1 MIDKLRAALKFLNR
15 SHLKT
20 QQAGARSAAGNALNY
35 ASVKV
40 LDPSVLARAFAAAD
54 QGEITE
60 QAALFELIEEQD
72 AHIFGELSKRR
83 RAVTGLGWQLTPVDD
98 ANQSELDRTVELAE
112 MIRGIPRIEDAQYD
126 LTDAIGKG
134 FCALELNWSPGD
146 VWLPRPGAETAAIQ
160 WVPQRLF
167 RVANYGER
175 AGALQYLKDGVP
187 EPLIPGRWII
197 HEHRAKSGYIES
209 SALFRV
215 LAWTYAYKAYD
226 VRDMQRFLET
236 YGLPLRLGKYPTAIG
251 DKERD
256 ALLRAVRN
264 IGHDGAG
271 IVPSTMSIDFVQ
283 ATKTGTVSDFLSA
296 VTYWEHKQ
304 SIAILGG
311 TLTSQAD
318 GKTSTNALGTIH
330 DKVRREIMLHDVRQI
345 EPTLTEQLV
354 KPIALLNGIFPEDR
368 IPKWAYQTEEAP
380 DQEKIVKVLKEAVS
394 IGMEIDLEWAHNAMQ
409 IPRAGEGVTML
420 KAARVPMNG
429 NDEDNKEN
437 DEKDEDEDDEDEK
450 DEKEKAELKRRAAL
464 RRDDENDPAAL
475 AATRLQA
482 DTADEMRRM
491 LETIEAML
499 QSASSLEEF
508 REMLLAAWPDLDT
521 EKMVES
527 MTRAFMALDLAGRAE
542 VVDEND
548 GR

>member
-1 MIDKLRAALKFLNR
+1 MINPIRAVLKLIDRAR
-15 SHLKT
+15 LKT
-20 QQAGARSAAGNALNY
+20 QQAGPRTTDSALNY
-35 ASVKV
+35 ASVNT

-72 AHIFGELSKRR
+72 AHLFGELAKRR
-83 RAVTGLGWQLTPVDD
+83 RAVTGLGWQLTPMAD
-98 ANQSELDRTVELAE
+98 ATQSEIDRAKELAE

-134 FCALELNWSPGD
+134 FAALELNWTPGD
-146 VWLPRPGAETAAIQ
+146 VWLPRSGPETDAIQ
-160 WVPQRLF
+160 WVPQRMF
-167 RVANYGER
+167 RIPSPLPSGEGPGVR
-175 AGALQYLKDGVP
+175 ARGGSAGALQYLKDGLP

-226 VRDMQRFLET
+226 VRDMQRFLEM
-236 YGLPLRLGKYPTAIG
+236 YGLPLRLGKYPPAIG

-256 ALLRAVRN
+256 ALLRAVRS

-271 IVPSTMSIDFVQ
+271 VVPATMSIDFVQ
-283 ATKTGTVSDFLSA
+283 ATKTGTVTDFLSA
-296 VTYWEHKQ
+296 IAYWEKKQ

-318 GKTSTNALGTIH
+318 GKTSTNALGAIH

-354 KPIALLNGIFPEDR
+354 KPIALLNGLFPEGR

-380 DQEKIVKVLKEAVS
+380 DQERMVKVLKEAVS
-394 IGMEIDLEWAHNAMQ
+394 IGLRIDLDWAHGAMQ
-409 IPRAGEGVTML
+409 IPRAAEGATVL
-420 KAARVPMNG
+420 KTTAGTPTG
-429 NDEDNKEN
+429 KDD
-437 DEKDEDEDDEDEK
+437 DEKTP
-450 DEKEKAELKRRAAL
+450 LKRRAAL
-464 RRDDENDPAAL
+464 RRAEQDDPAMI
-475 AATRLQA
+475 AADRLQA
-482 DTADEMRRM
+482 DTAGEMRRM

-499 QSASSLEEF
+499 QGASSLEECH
-508 REMLLAAWPDLDT
+508 EMLLAAYPDLDAD
-521 EKMVES
+521 KMIES
-527 MTRAFMALDLAGRAE
+527 MTRAFTALDLAGRSE
-542 VVDEND
+542 VQDEAN
-548 GR
+548 G